1 MAENDCRSE
10 GTCLKPPLGV
20 KPGWLVCEEHIDD
33 LIAAIISSKQ
43 HIQEVETKQQIR
55 ARELAIARYAGELKE
70 FVIFLDKLKYGG
82 TTNDE
87 G

>member
-1 MAENDCRSE
+1 MNENECRSE

-33 LIAAIISSKQ
+33 LISAIIRNKQ
-43 HIQEVETKQQIR
+43 HPQEVETKQQLR
-55 ARELAIARYAGELKE
+55 DRELAIARYAGELKE

-82 TTNDE
+82 KNDDRE
-87 G
+87 